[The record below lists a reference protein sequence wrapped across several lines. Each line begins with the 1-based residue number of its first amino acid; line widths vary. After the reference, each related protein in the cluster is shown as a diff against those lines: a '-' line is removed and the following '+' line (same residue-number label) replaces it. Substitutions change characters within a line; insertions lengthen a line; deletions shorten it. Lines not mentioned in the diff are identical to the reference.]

1 MCRVYNY
8 LVTKALSCMGIDL
21 LAISFRLF
29 SHFRRM
35 VLLNLN
41 HLTHISPTSE
51 KSTTW
56 SLVPWLQVIQ
66 LQLADKSWHQPS
78 SSWAFHT
85 PSSSSPWPGK
95 NMVGKGGFLYKHC
108 LGILMM
114 IEFIERNLES
124 HIIDREDLLEKW
136 YSLSLKCYFF
146 RFLPLKDVAAKTRFL
161 QDIR

>member
-1 MCRVYNY
+1 M
-8 LVTKALSCMGIDL
+8 AG
-21 LAISFRLF
+21 
-29 SHFRRM
+29 
-35 VLLNLN
+35 
-41 HLTHISPTSE
+41 E
-51 KSTTW
+51 
-56 SLVPWLQVIQ
+56 
-66 LQLADKSWHQPS
+66 
-78 SSWAFHT
+78 
-85 PSSSSPWPGK
+85 

-161 QDIR
+161 HDIR